1 VAVAETHLVRGRPDR
16 EIVDLGEEVGAGF
29 IVMGSRALG
38 GVRRA
43 LMGRVSDPS
52 SGTLTA
58 ASWSSDTEVAW
69 PSDRGIRLRLAKCW
83 SPFAKITTNF
93 PHAVP
98 TRTPGADTTSDTTQ
112 GSTPRNSGQPR
123 ATKIGLSEPLLQHRA
138 TPGNKSQRIV
148 ALRRSRVRAPSVT
161 LSVSAQISRIPGSR
175 RKLWQ
180 LRRSFL
186 YHSYT
191 TE

>member
-93 PHAVP
+93 PPAVP

-148 ALRRSRVRAPSVT
+148 APKVAGSSPVGHPPELPANTRKRRSPEF
-161 LSVSAQISRIPGSR
+161 GR
-175 RKLWQ
+175 RGLWQ
-180 LRRSFL
+180 Q
-186 YHSYT
+186 
-191 TE
+191 

>member
-83 SPFAKITTNF
+83 SPLGRSRRTFHTPC
-93 PHAVP
+93 PHA
-98 TRTPGADTTSDTTQ
+98 
-112 GSTPRNSGQPR
+112 PRVL
-123 ATKIGLSEPLLQHRA
+123 TPLLTPLRAQHPETA
-138 TPGNKSQRIV
+138 GNREQRKSAYLSHFCNIGQRPET
-148 ALRRSRVRAPSVT
+148 RVS
-161 LSVSAQISRIPGSR
+161 G
-175 RKLWQ
+175 LW
-180 LRRSFL
+180 
-186 YHSYT
+186 H
-191 TE
+191 